1 VYVNGSDQSPD
12 CAPLAALLYDTGS
25 VPGIK
30 EVMEAALHGGDFTVS
45 HAPPEGEGW
54 AEILRDGLTFD
65 LRGLSGGH
73 KKTLPI
79 IEHSVGIS
87 MGQGEDLAVL
97 QICPGPHISGAQQLL
112 PVIRVAAALTGCLAK
127 IAQPRAICW
136 IPARNALAPEL
147 FNRAVKPWLEGG
159 PFPAIALASIHR
171 NASGEM
177 ATTGLK
183 FLIGQEF
190 TLSGDSGT
198 SREHLARVAVR
209 LIDWLVAHGPITE
222 AKQADLAGTGA
233 VFLEAENATSII
245 ARCS

>member
-1 VYVNGSDQSPD
+1 MFVNGSDQSPD

-30 EVMEAALHGGDFTVS
+30 AVMDAALHSGDFTVS
-45 HAPPEGEGW
+45 HAPSEGAGW
-54 AEILRDGLTFD
+54 AEVLRDGLTFD
-65 LRGLSGGH
+65 LRGLSGSAP
-73 KKTLPI
+73 KTLPA
-79 IEHSVGIS
+79 IEHAVGIS
-87 MGQGEDLAVL
+87 IGHDDDLAAL
-97 QICPGPHISGAQQLL
+97 LICPGPHISGAQRLL

-127 IAQPRAICW
+127 IGQPRAICW
-136 IPARNALAPEL
+136 VPARNAVAPEL

-159 PFPAIALASIHR
+159 PFPAIALASLHA
-171 NASGEM
+171 NESGTI

-190 TLSGDSGT
+190 SLTGKSGT
-198 SREHLARVAVR
+198 SREQLARVAVR
-209 LIDWLVAHGPITE
+209 LIDWLVAHGPIAE